1 METTNSD
8 ATGPTLLSAGGDDF
22 KLAITF
28 NEPVNS
34 TDAAI
39 LANYT
44 LTVAGAAQTL
54 SSLAGHQLSYDATA
68 RTAQLTGLRLTAG
81 ALFVITAQ
89 NIKDISGNAMVGS
102 SSVTG
107 TVESFASSGGFVGPG
122 SFQGSTFGDVKD
134 FSAFG
139 IGFMPPVNCARPAV
153 LSMRPALTLLNFR
166 LPNKFPPTARL

>member
-107 TVESFASSGGFVGPG
+107 TVESLPLPEVLSDRDLSGI
-122 SFQGSTFGDVKD
+122 TFGDVKD

-139 IGFMPPVNCARPAV
+139 IGFMPPVNAPVQQFYQCV
-153 LSMRPALTLLNFR
+153 QHLHF
-166 LPNKFPPTARL
+166 